1 MRLFPLLV
9 VTLLLGTAGACA
21 PAARGPRGPAALA
34 RLEAARESK
43 PRSAAVHRSLGVA
56 YYRAGRWAEASEALA
71 AARRLDP
78 RDGVAALYAGL
89 AAERLG
95 DLAGAR
101 EAYSSYL
108 VVGRTSRA
116 RRQLRARLASLTR
129 KELTASTQ
137 SAIAREAELSAVAG
151 SPTTI
156 AVLPFRF
163 TGTDS
168 SLAPLGRGFAELVVT
183 DLARAPQL
191 TVLERARVQSLVD
204 EIALGGAGVADPA
217 TAARAGRILRAGR
230 LVAGA
235 ITQLDAGVLRA
246 DAAVVDVPSTEAVGT
261 AAADDRLSELFAM
274 EKRLVLSLFDALGV
288 TLTPEQRD
296 LVMQRPTRSVAAFVA
311 FSEGLLAE
319 DRGDLAGAHDH
330 FERALREDPGFSL
343 ATQHQAS
350 AAQALGGDALTTAAI
365 EGAIEGTAEGA
376 AADAAEQ
383 GRVAAI
389 DGSALGATLRDAIGD
404 VVATPIGDA
413 ARGAGAPSARDPLSS
428 ATGSDEPT
436 GTPGRVVIIIRQP
449 SASGGQ

>member
-1 MRLFPLLV
+1 MRILPLLAIG
-9 VTLLLGTAGACA
+9 LLLGTASACTS
-21 PAARGPRGPAALA
+21 AAHGPAALA
-34 RLEAARESK
+34 RLEAARETK
-43 PRSAAVHRSLGVA
+43 PRSAAVHRSLGIA
-56 YYRAGRWAEASEALA
+56 YYRAGRWTDARDELA

-78 RDGVAALYAGL
+78 KDGLAALYAGL
-89 AAERLG
+89 AAEQLG

-116 RRQLRARLASLTR
+116 RHQLRERLAALTR
-129 KELTASTQ
+129 RELTASTQ

-151 SPTTI
+151 PPTTI

-163 TGTDS
+163 TGSDS
-168 SLAPLGRGFAELVVT
+168 SLAPLGRGLAELVVV

-191 TVLERARVQSLVD
+191 TVLERARVQALVD
-204 EIALGGAGVADPA
+204 EIALGDAGVADPA

-246 DAAVVDVPSTEAVGT
+246 DAAVVDVPTTAAVGS

-288 TLTPEQRD
+288 TLTAEQRD

-311 FSEGLLAE
+311 FSDGLLAE

-343 ATQHQAS
+343 AIQRQAS
-350 AAQALGGDALTTAAI
+350 AAQALGGEVLTTAAI
-365 EGAIEGTAEGA
+365 EGTIEGTAEGA

-383 GRVAAI
+383 GRVAGI
-389 DGSALGATLRDAIGD
+389 DDSPLGATLRDALGD

-413 ARGAGAPSARDPLSS
+413 ARGGGAPSARDPLSS

-449 SASGGQ
+449 STTGGQR